1 MHLAKYMTRSAMFWT
16 TCLCNEILLLA
27 SWWCHI
33 LWLISRIPIHTAGF
47 YRWWDQLDS
56 CHFLKHLALFW
67 LAGIEQLWLVHFK
80 DVFPQK
86 VAGAQLSYCCH
97 VFWLLTTMLV
107 GFYST
112 VPFHSI
118 KVVIFYGERNLS
130 SMTWL
135 RTVELKFH
143 KHQSQQSRNT
153 TKSELCRS
161 KGAHL
166 VMNPYSW
173 A

>member
-1 MHLAKYMTRSAMFWT
+1 M
-16 TCLCNEILLLA
+16 
-27 SWWCHI
+27 
-33 LWLISRIPIHTAGF
+33 
-47 YRWWDQLDS
+47 
-56 CHFLKHLALFW
+56 FW

-86 VAGAQLSYCCH
+86 VAGAQLSYCCR

-112 VPFHSI
+112 VPFHNI

-153 TKSELCRS
+153 TKSELCHS
-161 KGAHL
+161 KDAHL
-166 VMNPYSW
+166 VMNQYSW
-173 A
+173 AQYLIKRCISSQPYSLKLLTISNQKVVIIISTTMIVSLSKISVHASAQSTIVVFQGNEAKAKF